1 MVCLFGRFCGLLLLT
16 CEFCR
21 GLAVEFFFVA
31 LLDERLLGLVLCGCG
46 CVCWLCCAGWL
57 TTLICSVNLQ
67 LVVVWGL
74 GGFGY

>member
-1 MVCLFGRFCGLLLLT
+1 MWVWVCL
-16 CEFCR
+16 
-21 GLAVEFFFVA
+21 
-31 LLDERLLGLVLCGCG
+31 LVVL
-46 CVCWLCCAGWL
+46 WGWL